1 MPNISNMNN
10 VSIYG
15 ETLAVIK
22 ELKKLGI
29 LKSSKSKKRRRTVV
43 PNAESKQESNLVGY
57 AIDNIPSF
65 MAVRPDMTQSQ
76 IEDVNRRQAAAFA
89 TLKAE
94 VEQQRLEDI
103 NAQQGQRFEDITRIG
118 SVLNKIF
125 TQPAEQPYDPFSN
138 LNPIRLDNGVPD
150 INEDTFSQ
158 TINEGGPDITTQLP
172 TDIFAE
178 TQQEEEILEP
188 RIQPREAVGKKKV
201 FRSKREAVISN
212 YGLPPIPKQKGSSR
226 SDLLEYYKLL
236 ANTLDTPI
244 NDNIQSKEGLFNE
257 IYRLID
263 EESESL

>member
-1 MPNISNMNN
+1 MNN

-29 LKSSKSKKRRRTVV
+29 LKSSKSKKKRRVV
-43 PNAESKQESNLVGY
+43 EEAKQEAKQESDLVGY

-65 MAVRPDMTQSQ
+65 RPATADMSQSQ

-103 NAQQGQRFEDITRIG
+103 NAQQNQRFSDIQRLGTEINR
-118 SVLNKIF
+118 IF
-125 TQPAEQPYDPFSN
+125 TSTPEKPFDPFYN

-150 INEDTFSQ
+150 INEDTFSA

-172 TDIFAE
+172 TSVFPE
-178 TQQEEEILEP
+178 TQQEEEIPEP

-201 FRSKREAVISN
+201 FRTKREAVISN